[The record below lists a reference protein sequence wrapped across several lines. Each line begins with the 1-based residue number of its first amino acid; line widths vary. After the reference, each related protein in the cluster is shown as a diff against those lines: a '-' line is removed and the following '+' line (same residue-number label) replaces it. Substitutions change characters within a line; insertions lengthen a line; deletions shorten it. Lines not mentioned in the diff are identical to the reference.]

1 MTQVI
6 TDLRLFRF
14 RCYDDISLK
23 LTDRA
28 VVLTGPNGAGKT
40 NILEALSFLSP
51 GRGLR
56 QAALDDVTQNSAART
71 HSVQDGIGA
80 RSDVYGQYMSD
91 AATKPILNAGCS
103 KGSTWAVSAVLDG
116 QRYGKIRIGTG
127 LDPASIAKGMK
138 KRIVKIDGDARK
150 GQSGL
155 TEYLSVVWVTPQM
168 DRLFLDGSALRR
180 RFLDQVI
187 FNFDGAHLGRLNK
200 YEKALRERSRLL
212 RERGADGADPAWL
225 SSLETVMAEAAL
237 AIAAARLITVERL
250 QKAAVENHLH
260 TDIFPLP
267 VIRIEGWVE
276 RALENTPALKVEEDF
291 KELLRRG
298 RVRDAVVGGAEYGTH
313 RSDFM
318 VWHKGHNLLAD
329 QCSTGEQKGLLMAVT
344 LAHARLVA
352 AERGFPP
359 ILLLDEMA
367 AHLDEYRRKTL
378 FEMVFALGGQCW
390 MTGTDKEL
398 FAPLKAQAQFLDI
411 ENARVINSSSP
422 VTETPDKEKE
432 DENVHRRADLG

>member
-1 MTQVI
+1 MSQTI

-14 RCYDDISLK
+14 RCYSDISLK
-23 LTDRA
+23 LDNRA
-28 VVLTGPNGAGKT
+28 IVLTGPNGAGKT

-56 QAALDDVTQNSAART
+56 QAALDEVTQNSAA
-71 HSVQDGIGA
+71 A
-80 RSDVYGQYMSD
+80 
-91 AATKPILNAGCS
+91 
-103 KGSTWAVSAVLDG
+103 GSTWAVSAALDG
-116 QRYGKIRIGTG
+116 IRYGKTRIGTG
-127 LDPASIAKGMK
+127 LDPAALAKGSK

-200 YEKALRERSRLL
+200 YEKALRERSKLL
-212 RERGADGADPAWL
+212 RERGADGADPSWL

-250 QKAAVENHLH
+250 QKAAIENHLH

-276 RALENTPALKVEEDF
+276 RALENDPALKVEEEF

-298 RVRDAVVGGAEYGTH
+298 RARDALVGGAEHGTH

-378 FEMVFALGGQCW
+378 FEMVFSLGGQCW

-398 FAPLKAQAQFLDI
+398 FAPLQGQAQFLDI
-411 ENARVINSSSP
+411 ENAALVGSTSP
-422 VTETPDKEKE
+422 ATDIFAPETEKQEKE
-432 DENVHRRADLG
+432 EDNQCPQTR